1 MSYINEI
8 KRKIRK
14 PEIRAY
20 MRKGVYTTVALLTIT
35 GLYQIKSVKE
45 DVNYAADF
53 AKFYFFC
60 PGVNHEFKK
69 GETID
74 GLLYREGF
82 KKNEI
87 RAARDALIFRNYVL
101 DSLANKP
108 INPDKIRAGDVIEGF
123 DKNRN
128 NKFG

>member
-1 MSYINEI
+1 MSYMNEI
-8 KRKIRK
+8 RRKMRK
-14 PEIRAY
+14 PEIRDY
-20 MRKGVYTTVALLTIT
+20 MRKGIYTTVGLLTIA

-45 DVNYAADF
+45 DINYAVDF
-53 AKFYFFC
+53 AKFASFC

-74 GLLYREGF
+74 SLLYREGF

-108 INPDKIRAGDVIEGF
+108 INPDKIKAGDVIEGF

-128 NKFG
+128 GKFG